1 MSYDTPGV
9 RPLPTVDEPQTAL
22 QTFILDLLAPS
33 PQPTCALTQRGR
45 PVRLST
51 AFLSLAIL
59 WCVLSGWVSQLDLWR
74 CISCF
79 GLPGFA
85 PVSICDQAVYNR
97 LGRKGRELMQTLCA
111 QVSQRIFE
119 LSAPDEDRSLAPFA
133 SEVIALDESILDPK
147 KRWTRDLRD
156 LPTGSKDLLA
166 GRLSCL
172 FDIRRQCWRRMEFL
186 SNAKAN
192 CQVHAKTMISD
203 LPAKTLLL
211 FDLGYYNFEWYDS
224 LTQSG
229 FWWISQV
236 RSNSSWKLMHVL
248 VQRDG
253 YSEALVFLGAH
264 PRDQSAYL
272 VRLIRIRYRGKWY
285 SWITNVTDPRQM
297 SGAEVAIMYTRRWD
311 VELGFR
317 LLKDHLGLRLL
328 WSAKDEVIGA
338 QIWALV
344 TLAQVLHRVQLD
356 VAKQAGVETFD
367 VSLELLLRYLSRL
380 DQQAMVQ
387 GKGLLEWISEIGP
400 SMGIIRAST
409 RTRIQAPNIAWHE
422 IILPPPDL
430 VWIRQPRYSH
440 HVGAPNRSG
449 KHRKQEKN

>member
-9 RPLPTVDEPQTAL
+9 RPLPTVDEPRTAL
-22 QTFILDLLAPS
+22 QTFILDLLAPG
-33 PQPTCALTQRGR
+33 TQHTRAITRRGR
-45 PVRLST
+45 PAHLSN
-51 AFLSLAIL
+51 AFLSLALL
-59 WCVLSGWVSQLDLWR
+59 WCVLDGWVSQLDLWR
-74 CISCF
+74 LISSF

-85 PVSICDQAVYNR
+85 PVSVCDQAVYKR
-97 LGRKGRELMQTLCA
+97 LGNKGLTLMQTLCA
-111 QVSQRIFE
+111 QVTQQLFE
-119 LSAPDEDRSLAPFA
+119 LSAPFEDRSLAPFA

-147 KRWTRDLRD
+147 KRWTNDLRD
-156 LPTGSKDLLA
+156 VPTGSKDLLA

-172 FDIRRQCWRRMEFL
+172 FDIRRQCWRRIEFL
-186 SNAKAN
+186 RSAKAN
-192 CQVHAKTMISD
+192 CQVHAKEMIKD
-203 LPAKTLLL
+203 LPTKTLLL
-211 FDLGYYNFEWYDS
+211 FDLGYYNFEWFDG
-224 LTQSG
+224 LTRSD
-229 FWWISQV
+229 FWWISRV

-264 PRDQSAYL
+264 RRDQSAYL

-285 SWITNVTDPRQM
+285 SWMTNVTDPKQM
-297 SGAEVAIMYTRRWD
+297 SGAEVAMMYARRWD

-344 TLAQVLHRVQLD
+344 TLSQVLHRLQLD
-356 VAKQAGVETFD
+356 VAKQAGVQTFD

-380 DQQAMVQ
+380 DHQAIVQ
-387 GKGLLEWISEIGP
+387 DKGLLEWIVERGP
-400 SMGIIRAST
+400 SMGIIRPST
-409 RTRIQAPNIAWHE
+409 RTSIQAPKIAWQE

-430 VWIRQPRYSH
+430 VWIREPRYSH
-440 HVGAPNRSG
+440 HEGAPNRSG